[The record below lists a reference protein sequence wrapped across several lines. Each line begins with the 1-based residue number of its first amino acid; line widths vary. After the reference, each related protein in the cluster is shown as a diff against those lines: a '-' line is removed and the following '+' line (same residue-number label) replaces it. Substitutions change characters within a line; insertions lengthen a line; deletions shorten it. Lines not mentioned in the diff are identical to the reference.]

1 MNWIHAKWG
10 EGTVAGSSLLGTVFR
25 FHKMGEISG
34 LAE

>member
-1 MNWIHAKWG
+1 MNWIHLRWK
-10 EGTVAGSSLLGTVFR
+10 EGIVAGSSLLGRVFG